1 MSFSTTRIPASRDRL
16 WFSASWIA
24 LLVTSLAVFVFG
36 LIVVIVPGAP
46 EPFYRSIGV
55 ASIGMGLFG
64 AMITLTAFRARR
76 PWAWFTLWYYPIF
89 WATHLV
95 ADLPPGK
102 DHIHQI
108 AFIGLSLIGLL
119 LPVRDF
125 FHGGSASR

>member
-1 MSFSTTRIPASRDRL
+1 MKTRDRL
-16 WFSASWIA
+16 WFTASWSA
-24 LLVTSLAVFVFG
+24 LLVTGLGISVFG
-36 LIVVIVPGAP
+36 LIVVAVPGAP

-76 PWAWFTLWYYPIF
+76 RWAWFTLWYYPIF
-89 WATHLV
+89 CATHLV
-95 ADLPPGK
+95 GDLPPGK

-108 AFIGLSLIGLL
+108 VFIGLSLIGLL

-125 FHGGSASR
+125 FHRGSAGR

>member
-1 MSFSTTRIPASRDRL
+1 VSRPSGKMIPARIKAC
-16 WFSASWIA
+16 FG
-24 LLVTSLAVFVFG
+24 VFVFG
-36 LIVVIVPGAP
+36 LIVVAVPGAP

-76 PWAWFTLWYYPIF
+76 RWAWFTLWYYPIF

-95 ADLPPGK
+95 GDLPPGK

-108 AFIGLSLIGLL
+108 VFIGLSLIGLL

-125 FHGGSASR
+125 FHRGSAGR